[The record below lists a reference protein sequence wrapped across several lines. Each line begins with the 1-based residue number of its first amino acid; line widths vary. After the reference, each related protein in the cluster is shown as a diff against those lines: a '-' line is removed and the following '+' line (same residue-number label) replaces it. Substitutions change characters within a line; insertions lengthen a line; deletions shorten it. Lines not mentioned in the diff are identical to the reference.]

1 MDYDFEGF
9 LKECDNC
16 RTKSDF
22 LRRISS
28 ENKLISQIKDP
39 NLIEQQQYLRRL
51 DNAKFCAEHGTAK
64 EEDGFN
70 NMLYGLLDRLK

>member
-9 LKECDNC
+9 LRECENC

-28 ENKLISQIKDP
+28 ENIFISKNNDP
-39 NLIEQQQYLRRL
+39 NFIEKQQYLRRL

-64 EEDGFN
+64 EEDAFN
-70 NMLYGLLDRLK
+70 NLLFELLDRLK